1 MQKIAFFR
9 ELFFTIGMKKVQQ
22 ALHDKR
28 DDCFIPFF
36 ATCILDGYFEPML
49 DSLDKGRLD
58 FYNMESFI

>member
-36 ATCILDGYFEPML
+36 ATCILDGYLEPML

-58 FYNMESFI
+58 FYNMESSI